1 MYKTV
6 SIICSISLI
15 ITYCSCSNLLNQ
27 SNSEWDLPEK
37 PLMKL
42 VSIDPIK
49 YAIVEKNGFY
59 IKHDEA
65 ENLAYN
71 IEELKAY
78 IEKLE
83 ALIKKMQNHK

>member
-1 MYKTV
+1 
-6 SIICSISLI
+6 
-15 ITYCSCSNLLNQ
+15 
-27 SNSEWDLPEK
+27 
-37 PLMKL
+37 MKL